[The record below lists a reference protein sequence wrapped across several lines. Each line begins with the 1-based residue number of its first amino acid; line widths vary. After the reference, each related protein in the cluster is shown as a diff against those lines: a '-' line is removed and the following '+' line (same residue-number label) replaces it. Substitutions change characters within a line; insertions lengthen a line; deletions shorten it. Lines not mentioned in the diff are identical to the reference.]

1 MADDLFGKGLTPVD
15 LPSLDLSYTVNLASS
30 VQAQMDESIRRVQEI
45 GQEAYNNRQKMQ
57 KAMEQTAINTAET
70 NVQLQEVISHQN
82 EYIDLLKSQLSTQQQ
97 HLELD
102 EQQLT
107 ILKNIFASG
116 EDGVAVEKEIMKLI
130 QEQINSSHPLWEYV
144 KDKGGDIAVAGITA
158 GGPVIYTA
166 IKQFLAS
173 KGIILP

>member
-30 VQAQMDESIRRVQEI
+30 VQTQMDESIRRAQEI

-82 EYIDLLKSQLSTQQQ
+82 EYIDLLKIQLSTQQE
-97 HLELD
+97 HLKLD